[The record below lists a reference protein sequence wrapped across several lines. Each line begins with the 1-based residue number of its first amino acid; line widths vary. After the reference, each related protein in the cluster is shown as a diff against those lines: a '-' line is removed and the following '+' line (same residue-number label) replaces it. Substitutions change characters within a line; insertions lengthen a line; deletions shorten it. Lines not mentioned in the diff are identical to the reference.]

1 MKYSE
6 IKENYSPERDK
17 HNSIEL
23 DDTRKKRLTLSH
35 LNDLRKLRTYREY
48 KNDQKKVQLKA
59 QYGGSSKGG
68 SEQPEL

>member
-6 IKENYSPERDK
+6 IKENYSPDRDK

-23 DDTRKKRLTLSH
+23 GDTRKKRLTLSH
-35 LNDLRKLRTYREY
+35 LNDLRKMRTYREY
-48 KNDQKKVQLKA
+48 KNDQKKGQLKA
-59 QYGGSSKGG
+59 QYGGSAKG

>member
-6 IKENYSPERDK
+6 IKENYSPDRDK

-35 LNDLRKLRTYREY
+35 LNDLRKIRTYREY
-48 KNDQKKVQLKA
+48 KNDQKKVQLKT
-59 QYGGSSKGG
+59 QYGGSAKG
-68 SEQPEL
+68 SETPDL